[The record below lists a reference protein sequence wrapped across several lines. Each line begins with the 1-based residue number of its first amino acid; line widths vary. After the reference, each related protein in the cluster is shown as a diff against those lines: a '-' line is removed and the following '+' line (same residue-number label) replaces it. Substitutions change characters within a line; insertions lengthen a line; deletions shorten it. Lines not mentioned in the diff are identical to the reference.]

1 MIKSPNSSIDEKRN
15 ANVTMRPCGCTT
27 GTCEIIKQHVCP
39 QQEHCPYPQSNSGKI
54 NSKQVGRN
62 YSVRMPQYKLSMFK
76 EKSLEK

>member
-1 MIKSPNSSIDEKRN
+1 MMKSPNSSIDEKRN

-27 GTCEIIKQHVCP
+27 GTCEIIKQHV
-39 QQEHCPYPQSNSGKI
+39 CPYPQSNSGKI